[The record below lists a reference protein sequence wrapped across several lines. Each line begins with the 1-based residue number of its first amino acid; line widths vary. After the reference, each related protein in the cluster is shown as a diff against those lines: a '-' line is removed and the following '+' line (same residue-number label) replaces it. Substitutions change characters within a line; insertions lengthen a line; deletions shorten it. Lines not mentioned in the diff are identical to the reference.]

1 MLRFKEFTSR
11 LEILI
16 EADQTFPEIIEKK
29 LSKDELKVSKKYDLP
44 KNGGKFEIAR
54 KDQASF
60 LKLFSEIPN
69 KGAGNGEVS
78 LYWLFNYQR
87 GTDSERC
94 KENRGRDNP
103 DLTIDSVNVEVKS
116 YPSHTG
122 KIGLGKTKQ
131 DYVSREILSALFGF
145 RNMFIAFGTG
155 SQKNKSFFSE
165 IGYNINDVRDSLIKF
180 NEVHELLEKNPK
192 LIKQFKLFKEIQKSM
207 KGLKKA
213 IGNISSQKK
222 IDLTKI
228 EETAADIAAN
238 IVIDKTGRKPGD
250 GGFVVNILKG
260 SGKKPKEPLDIM
272 FHKVAFENFTR
283 DYKDLQ
289 KYFGVSSGELA
300 IDYRLFEK

>member
-87 GTDSERC
+87 GTDSKRC

-165 IGYNINDVRDSLIKF
+165 IGYNIDDVRDSLIKF

-207 KGLKKA
+207 KGLETA
-213 IGNISSQKK
+213 IGKISTKK
-222 IDLTKI
+222 LDLSKVD
-228 EETAADIAAN
+228 ETAADIAAN

-250 GGFVVNILKG
+250 GGYVVNLLK
-260 SGKKPKEPLDIM
+260 KKPLDIM

-283 DYKDLQ
+283 DYKDLR

>member
-1 MLRFKEFTSR
+1 MLNFKEFTSR
-11 LEILI
+11 LDNLF
-16 EADQTFPEIIEKK
+16 EADESFDGIITRK
-29 LSKDELKVSKKYDLP
+29 LSKDEVKVSKKYTLP
-44 KNGGKFEIAR
+44 TKSGKFEVAR

-165 IGYNINDVRDSLIKF
+165 IGYNIDDVRDSLIKF

-207 KGLKKA
+207 KGLETA
-213 IGNISSQKK
+213 IGKISTKK
-222 IDLTKI
+222 LDLSKVD
-228 EETAADIAAN
+228 ETAADIAAN

-250 GGFVVNILKG
+250 GGYVVNLLK
-260 SGKKPKEPLDIM
+260 KNPLDIM

-283 DYKDLQ
+283 DYKDLR

>member
-1 MLRFKEFTSR
+1 MLRFKEFTSK
-11 LEILI
+11 LEKLI
-16 EADQTFPEIIEKK
+16 EADQSFDDIITNK
-29 LSKDELKVSKKYDLP
+29 LSKDELKVSKKYTLP
-44 KNGGKFEIAR
+44 TNSGKFEVAR

-69 KGAGNGEVS
+69 KGAGNGEVG
-78 LYWLFNYQR
+78 LYWLFNYR
-87 GTDSERC
+87 SGKDNEFC
-94 KENRGRDNP
+94 KENRGKDNP
-103 DLTIDSVNVEVKS
+103 DLTIGGVNVEVKS

-165 IGYNINDVRDSLIKF
+165 IGYNIDDVRDSLIKF

-207 KGLKKA
+207 KGLETA
-213 IGNISSQKK
+213 IGKISTKK
-222 IDLTKI
+222 LDLSKVD
-228 EETAADIAAN
+228 ETAADIAAN

-250 GGFVVNILKG
+250 GGYVVNLLK
-260 SGKKPKEPLDIM
+260 KNPLDIM

-283 DYKDLQ
+283 DYKDLR

>member
-1 MLRFKEFTSR
+1 MLNFKEFTSR
-11 LEILI
+11 LDNLF
-16 EADQTFPEIIEKK
+16 EADESFDGIITRK
-29 LSKDELKVSKKYDLP
+29 LSKDEIKVSKKYTLP
-44 KNGGKFEIAR
+44 TKSGKFEVAR

-165 IGYNINDVRDSLIKF
+165 IGYNIDDVRDSLIKF

-207 KGLKKA
+207 KGLETA
-213 IGNISSQKK
+213 IGKISTKK
-222 IDLTKI
+222 LDLSKVD
-228 EETAADIAAN
+228 ETAADIAAN

-250 GGFVVNILKG
+250 GGYVVNLLK
-260 SGKKPKEPLDIM
+260 KNPLDIM

-283 DYKDLQ
+283 DYKDLR